1 MIKENCKKICGVIFD
16 LDGTLIEADEAIYLG
31 LQEAFRSF
39 QRPIFPFQ
47 NLRQHLRADLESTL
61 APFFSGDELGKAISV
76 MRKRYEEVYL
86 GKTRFLDGAKE
97 AIETLYQ
104 GGISLAVA
112 SNKFGRFSRGAL
124 AHLGMESYFTAVFGA
139 GDGLRNKPYPDMI
152 QASLEA
158 MALPPE
164 AVVFVGDSLVDIE
177 AGKRAGVDVYVL
189 STGVHSKEELAL
201 GRPKGVLRNLGDVPV
216 LVKNS
221 GTFLTERTSLLP
233 SLPGKIQPS

>member
-1 MIKENCKKICGVIFD
+1 MIKEDCKKIRGVIFD

-39 QRPIFPFQ
+39 QRPIFSFQ
-47 NLRQHLRADLESTL
+47 DLRQHLRADLESTL
-61 APFFSGDELGKAISV
+61 APFFSGQELLQAISV

-86 GKTRFLDGAKE
+86 DKTRFLDGAKE
-97 AIETLYQ
+97 VIETLYQ
-104 GGISLAVA
+104 EGISLAVA

-124 AHLGMESYFTAVFGA
+124 AHLGVEGYFTAVFGA

-152 QASLEA
+152 QASLGA
-158 MALPPE
+158 MALPAE
-164 AVVFVGDSLVDIE
+164 AVVFVGDSIEDIK
-177 AGKRAGVDVYVL
+177 AGKRAGVDVYAL
-189 STGVHSKEELAL
+189 PTGVYSKQELSQ
-201 GRPKGVLRNLGDVPV
+201 GSPKGVLRHLRDVPV

-221 GTFLTERTSLLP
+221 GSFLAERTSPLP